1 MDINDRISNLISI
14 LDSNPNSFSDSI
26 GVKSPIIYNIVKGR
40 RSKPSYEVLQK
51 ILTAYNAINANWLL
65 KGEGEIWKSSED
77 NLQEIATPYLTIE
90 DRISYLVSDLR
101 AELGDNASL
110 GELTELVKILIKE
123 NLSQKG
129 KISALYDK
137 QEKILAVIKEKI
149 GLDL

>member
-1 MDINDRISNLISI
+1 
-14 LDSNPNSFSDSI
+14 
-26 GVKSPIIYNIVKGR
+26 VKGR